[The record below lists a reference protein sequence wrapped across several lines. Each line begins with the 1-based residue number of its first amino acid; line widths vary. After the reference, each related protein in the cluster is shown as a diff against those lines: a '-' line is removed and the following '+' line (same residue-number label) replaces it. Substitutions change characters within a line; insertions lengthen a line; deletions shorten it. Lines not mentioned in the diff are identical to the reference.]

1 MKICGGTEGIICG
14 LFGTGWIIFGLF
26 GTGWI
31 IFGQGGLFVDYL
43 GQGVSFLDYLGQGG
57 LFMDRGDY
65 STLQLKG
72 VSDMKST
79 QTCAES
85 KWTPGCKTCLKRSS
99 LTGRKQ
105 KIRWSPPSR
114 ALSNIVNIVT
124 KTQLQESTLYPMF
137 SRELRIV
144 TGFVANSILLF
155 FSSLMS
161 GLKIHLKKMHSFWN
175 RKWIFDIFLWKERNS
190 TSRCISRP
198 VHGTH

>member
-31 IFGQGGLFVDYL
+31 IFALFGTGWTIYGQGGLFDLAVER
-43 GQGVSFLDYLGQGG
+43 GVWYEKHPNLCRVQMNSL
-57 LFMDRGDY
+57 
-65 STLQLKG
+65 LQNLSEEVITDWPETKDPL
-72 VSDMKST
+72 VTTFKST
-79 QTCAES
+79 VKHCQYCHKDTIAS
-85 KWTPGCKTCLKRSS
+85 
-99 LTGRKQ
+99 
-105 KIRWSPPSR
+105 
-114 ALSNIVNIVT
+114 
-124 KTQLQESTLYPMF
+124 STLYPMF

-175 RKWIFDIFLWKERNS
+175 WKWIFDIFLWKERNS